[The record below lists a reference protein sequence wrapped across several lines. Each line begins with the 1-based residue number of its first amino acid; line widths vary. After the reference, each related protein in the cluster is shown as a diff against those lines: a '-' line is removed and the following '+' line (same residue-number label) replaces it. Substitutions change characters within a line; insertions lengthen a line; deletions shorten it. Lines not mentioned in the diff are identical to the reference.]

1 MQWNALAHHINST
14 SSWAYFLATRGWGVH
29 AVLVCIS
36 CVRHV
41 RSTLPSL
48 FDTPNIPQLLEWF
61 PLDPAR
67 GRSKMVLRHMGVQS
81 SLDLTKKSIFWSL
94 GFLSTPCWGCQ
105 KHDVRSRSSPRSV
118 LDSCGPV
125 PWAHVHEGGVSP
137 ECVAKG
143 SPLWGGSGGWAV
155 QSSWVVQSCSGCLAD
170 VSDKRIDSD

>member
-1 MQWNALAHHINST
+1 MLHH
-14 SSWAYFLATRGWGVH
+14 SSVE
-29 AVLVCIS
+29 
-36 CVRHV
+36 
-41 RSTLPSL
+41 
-48 FDTPNIPQLLEWF
+48 TPKSKIPKSNIPKSNNPRFQNPTFQNPE
-61 PLDPAR
+61 
-67 GRSKMVLRHMGVQS
+67 SQI
-81 SLDLTKKSIFWSL
+81 KKSIFWSL

-155 QSSWVVQSCSGCLAD
+155 FTDGGCSVRRRSQILCRHVLQIVTVHLKAEIPSYVVFAKSVFGRGCVLHPRRSILLT
-170 VSDKRIDSD
+170 VRF